1 MSASFGA
8 KGGMIFHFET
18 KEPLH
23 VKMALIRITK
33 SYITINKGERQGIA
47 AFHEWGVGLEH
58 VKADRW
64 NILCVVTYDVA
75 KVSLP

>member
-1 MSASFGA
+1 
-8 KGGMIFHFET
+8 
-18 KEPLH
+18 
-23 VKMALIRITK
+23 MALIRITK

-47 AFHEWGVGLEH
+47 ALHEWGVGLEH